1 MIKGYVYLVQIYLF
15 SIILRVSVRIT
26 KSVVDINIGYI
37 PKDYIFLLL
46 SKIKNN
52 IFLFIIEILT
62 TVVVVCT
69 SHHEIYDYRSEISIL
84 VNNLI
89 ILTTTTTYYTIV
101 SSSIITYVLQ
111 ILMMN
116 E

>member
-1 MIKGYVYLVQIYLF
+1 MIKWYVYPVQIYLF

-26 KSVVDINIGYI
+26 KSVVDIGYI
-37 PKDYIFLLL
+37 PKDYIYLLAT
-46 SKIKNN
+46 KI
-52 IFLFIIEILT
+52 FIIEILT
-62 TVVVVCT
+62 TVCT
-69 SHHEIYDYRSEISIL
+69 SHHEIYDYIDLRSIL
-84 VNNLI
+84 LNLII